1 MSNAKLFLLVGGLI
15 AGLCLLILLFVGA
28 IAGIVFYSIEHSAAT
43 QAAENFLRHNET
55 LKQDIGEVREFGWFI
70 SGQINAQGTDGV
82 AGLRLKAIGTR
93 RSAWTTVRLV
103 YRNGGD
109 WRVVGAWY
117 VNAEGRTVP
126 LLDPYTFESSAPSQE
141 AVYSGTS
148 DASFASDVLQS
159 PEPVLVRFTQVNAGD
174 SAGAFMRLATKYAG
188 RVRFFELYIESNE
201 ATRRRYN
208 VSIVPTYILFK
219 DGAEQ
224 GRLAGARS
232 EQDLSRLLDR
242 QLQR

>member
-15 AGLCLLILLFVGA
+15 AGLCLLILLFVGT
-28 IAGIVFYSIEHSAAT
+28 IAGIVFYSIGHSAAT
-43 QAAENFLRHNET
+43 QTAENFLRRNET
-55 LKQDIGEVREFGWFI
+55 LKQDIGEVREFGWFV
-70 SGQINAQGTDGV
+70 SGRINAQGPDGG

-93 RSAWTTVRLV
+93 RSAWTTVQLA

-117 VNAEGRTVP
+117 VNAAGRTVP
-126 LLDPYTFESSAPSQE
+126 LLDPYNYETGAPSSE
-141 AVYSGTS
+141 AAYGGTS
-148 DASFASDVLQS
+148 DASFTSDVLQS

-174 SAGAFMRLATKYAG
+174 SASAFMRLATKYAG

-201 ATRRRYN
+201 ATRSRYN
-208 VSIVPTYILFK
+208 VSVVPTYILFK

-224 GRLAGARS
+224 GRRVGAQT
-232 EQDLSRLLDR
+232 EQDLSRLLDKP
-242 QLQR
+242 LQR